1 MFYISVVLDSDP
13 LRPTWPSVS
22 ERSQD
27 FYVAHGD
34 GKYMKIQESHMYK
47 DTKQILK
54 HTKPPK
60 RQKRVSRMV
69 SMICSPY
76 FPVSH
81 FSFYDWGLS

>member
-47 DTKQILK
+47 DTKQILN
-54 HTKPPK
+54 PQ
-60 RQKRVSRMV
+60 RDRNV
-69 SMICSPY
+69 
-76 FPVSH
+76 FPGW
-81 FSFYDWGLS
+81 FR